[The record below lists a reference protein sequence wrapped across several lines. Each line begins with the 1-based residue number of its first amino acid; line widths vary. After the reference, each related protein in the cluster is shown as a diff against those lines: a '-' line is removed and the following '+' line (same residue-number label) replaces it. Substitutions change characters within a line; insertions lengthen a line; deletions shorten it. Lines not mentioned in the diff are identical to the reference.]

1 MTEWINYIETNPRL
15 MYTDTP
21 DGNRIWRSESGALT
35 VEVLPNVE
43 LVDNCDVL
51 LPLELDRQ
59 TITDLTP
66 PPETEKPKR
75 KKKARKKP

>member
-1 MTEWINYIETNPRL
+1 MEWTTYITTNPRL

-35 VEVLPNVE
+35 VEVLSKVE
-43 LVDNCDVL
+43 LVDNSDVL
-51 LPLELDRQ
+51 PLDLERQ